1 MNMLGSPPRSGAGPS
16 QSAEERKALLKAFF
30 DADIKAA
37 AAAAAAA
44 AAVAGAAAISA
55 SVHVYLVTSGL
66 KRSCAGPSRS
76 AQAREVNRREFFD
89 APQQQQAEELRS
101 LLRCS
106 SGKASYGAA
115 AAKHWKRRAAKRR
128 SVATR
133 GRPFEL

>member
-1 MNMLGSPPRSGAGPS
+1 MRL
-16 QSAEERKALLKAFF
+16 
-30 DADIKAA
+30 A

-44 AAVAGAAAISA
+44 AAVARAAALETY
-55 SVHVYLVTSGL
+55 VQVYLVTSRL
-66 KRSCAGPSRS
+66 KRSCAGSTRS
-76 AQAREVNRREFFD
+76 AQAREVNRREFCD